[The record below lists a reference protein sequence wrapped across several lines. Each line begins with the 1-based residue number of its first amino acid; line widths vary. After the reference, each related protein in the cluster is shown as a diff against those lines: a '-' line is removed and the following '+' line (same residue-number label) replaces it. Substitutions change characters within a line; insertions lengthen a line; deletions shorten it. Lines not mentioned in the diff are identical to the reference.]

1 MCGSHLL
8 PEVLAMSATKYHHLC
23 GSLPPWFHL
32 IAHPNVL
39 IQILLCHLNLGIDRI
54 ISTGKK
60 KQKKPCL
67 LGMTFPEVHAVLWV
81 IKSVGIISPYA
92 SLPSTPFYRDC
103 CEQMS
108 FTWKTQPSCS
118 AMCASSVF
126 GAVSEKV
133 LHLHLVG
140 TCQTLAKPTC
150 ASGCRCS

>member
-1 MCGSHLL
+1 
-8 PEVLAMSATKYHHLC
+8 MSATKYHHLC

-39 IQILLCHLNLGIDRI
+39 IQILLCHLKLGIDRI
-54 ISTGKK
+54 ISTEKK
-60 KQKKPCL
+60 KQKKKTTLSTWNDFSRSSCCAL
-67 LGMTFPEVHAVLWV
+67 SDKVSRHHLSLC
-81 IKSVGIISPYA
+81 
-92 SLPSTPFYRDC
+92 LPSTPFYRDC

-133 LHLHLVG
+133 LQLHLVG

-150 ASGCRCS
+150 ASGCPC